1 MAHGH
6 RGSVVENERV
16 GVLVMRDYM
25 NSGVN
30 EMVMVDGENV
40 NAAQHC
46 RELEAEIA
54 DLRKRWDNLIIN
66 VVDGEKAR
74 ADKQKMVT
82 AMRLVQDKVEEL
94 RGEIAMLEME
104 QE

>member
-1 MAHGH
+1 M
-6 RGSVVENERV
+6 
-16 GVLVMRDYM
+16 
-25 NSGVN
+25 
-30 EMVMVDGENV
+30 
-40 NAAQHC
+40 
-46 RELEAEIA
+46 
-54 DLRKRWDNLIIN
+54 
-66 VVDGEKAR
+66 VDGEKAR